1 MNKSAKKNIWIIVA
15 IVFLI
20 SLSSEFAEMTKQI
33 GLKDALI
40 SFLGL
45 MVIVIGIVYWIK
57 KSKKAK

>member
-1 MNKSAKKNIWIIVA
+1 MNKSAKKTIWIIVA
-15 IVFLI
+15 IIFLI

-40 SFLGL
+40 SFIVL
-45 MVIVIGIVYWIK
+45 MAIVTGIVYWIK